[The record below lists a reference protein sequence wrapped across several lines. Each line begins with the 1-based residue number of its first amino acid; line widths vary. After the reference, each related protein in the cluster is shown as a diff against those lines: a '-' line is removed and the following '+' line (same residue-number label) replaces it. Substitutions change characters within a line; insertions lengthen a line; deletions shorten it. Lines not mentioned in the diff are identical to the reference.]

1 MIGNAVCLSWMIDKI
16 ICPSYFPKYD
26 RQRHLSLKVID
37 KIICP
42 SYFPE
47 YDRQRRLSL
56 KVIDKI
62 ICPSYFVKYEQQR
75 RLLLTYEQQNRLL
88 PIFSQIWTA
97 KFRGKLENQH
107 AGSPE
112 TWGYPPEIAAFS
124 RTAPGSGEDRPKE
137 RSPRPAPRKPLARP
151 VSARHRLLPARRPLP
166 RLPIRPVRH
175 AA

>member
-1 MIGNAVCLSWMIDKI
+1 MIDKI

-26 RQRHLSLKVID
+26 RQR
-37 KIICP
+37 
-42 SYFPE
+42 
-47 YDRQRRLSL
+47 RLSL

-62 ICPSYFVKYEQQR
+62 ICCSYFPKYEQQR

-88 PIFSQIWTA
+88 SIFPQIWAA
-97 KFRGKLENQH
+97 KFREKLENQH
-107 AGSPE
+107 AGFPE
-112 TWGYPPEIAAFS
+112 TWEYLPEIAAFS
-124 RTAPGSGEDRPKE
+124 RTSPGFDENRPKN
-137 RSPRPAPRKPLARP
+137 RSPRPAPRKPLVRS